1 MYSVPGA
8 VHAYICRLKAL
19 RQLHVFREEDNNY
32 VQLTRKRK
40 YSGELSP
47 GMEDIGSRKV
57 IRLAATVGRQE
68 VDRIV
73 PGTQPVERGRWL
85 QLKLF
90 KKKCFHSYSALV
102 IDYFIFR

>member
-1 MYSVPGA
+1 
-8 VHAYICRLKAL
+8 
-19 RQLHVFREEDNNY
+19 
-32 VQLTRKRK
+32 
-40 YSGELSP
+40 
-47 GMEDIGSRKV
+47 MEDFGSRKV
-57 IRLAATVGRQE
+57 IRLAATVDRQE

-102 IDYFIFR
+102 

>member
-1 MYSVPGA
+1 
-8 VHAYICRLKAL
+8 
-19 RQLHVFREEDNNY
+19 
-32 VQLTRKRK
+32 
-40 YSGELSP
+40 
-47 GMEDIGSRKV
+47 MEDISSRKV
-57 IRLAATVGRQE
+57 IRLAATVDRQE

-102 IDYFIFR
+102 IDYFIFRYVDAFTRFHIISSGTDL